1 MNGFLENV
9 FLIIINATFQFF
21 KCEISCQTP
30 AYIHMKTFDFL
41 CAFHASEAKHTKKI
55 NEERFSSTEVDK
67 ILKRYNGE
75 KKSEKCSIEKFQF
88 TSKDLWPVTKRKSC
102 KECIHALTNDKSV
115 SESYHVKDRK
125 QHCSSESGAC
135 SSDDSAYSF
144 NKRRIYH
151 KTINQASN
159 ICFNENKGFGK
170 NSNNFDDREISTHSA
185 LLPSGSLPRNISRHN
200 HPSTF
205 CSHLPCSKC
214 IDSSTLSC
222 CDMNL
227 SISNDV
233 SLCQKKI
240 PATMNKSSCFKSN
253 NKSMEWTEKKTI
265 ENNPFSQKFEHS
277 QISAPDS
284 PSDHN
289 EQVYF
294 GCKKNPFDI
303 DQCRL
308 PASACFNS
316 TTAMQVPCMKYY
328 HNSTAFGRK
337 QKNICETNF
346 INTSHKIQ
354 RNALRPHLTTTNVK
368 VKEWWE
374 V

>member
-1 MNGFLENV
+1 MRHKCLEIQN
-9 FLIIINATFQFF
+9 FGLSDQEYIDSINLEKIYSLIKKNRLRCFY
-21 KCEISCQTP
+21 CHQTP

-170 NSNNFDDREISTHSA
+170 NSS
-185 LLPSGSLPRNISRHN
+185 
-200 HPSTF
+200 
-205 CSHLPCSKC
+205 
-214 IDSSTLSC
+214 